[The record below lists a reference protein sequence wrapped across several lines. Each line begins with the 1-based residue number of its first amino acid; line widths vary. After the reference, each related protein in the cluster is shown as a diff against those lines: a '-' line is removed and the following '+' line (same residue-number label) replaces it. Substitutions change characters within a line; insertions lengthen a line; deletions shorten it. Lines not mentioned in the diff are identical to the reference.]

1 MSSRNSKTQKIRV
14 EIFSKRD
21 CHLCDIAKATLV
33 KVQEEIPFELQT
45 IDITGDRELFSEY
58 KEQIPV
64 IFINGSKA
72 FKYRVDENELRKR
85 LVRLAPAAGFPHR

>member
-1 MSSRNSKTQKIRV
+1 MSSRNSKTQIKV

-21 CHLCDIAKATLV
+21 CPLCDIAKAILV

-72 FKYRVDENELRKR
+72 FKYRVDESELRKR
-85 LVRLAPAAGFPHR
+85 LVRHAPAPGFSHR